1 VSGDPNRPPAR
12 GAAAAARSRPVTGRG
27 AGALAAT
34 PAEPVGPPQRVG
46 ARGWGSHRTIGSA
59 IRAAADGGLVTIAPG
74 VYPESVA
81 LDRDVTIVADTER
94 GPVELVCPDGP
105 ALLVRAGVTTVRGL
119 AIRAGQP
126 HAAAVTISG
135 GALTLHDCDVSGGRL
150 AVAGWAVAELV
161 SCRLHHAGGPA
172 VEVSGDSRIRLSSCL
187 IEDVEGTGVAL
198 AQSASADFAGTTIR
212 RVTGPA
218 MHLAEAAAATIVDC
232 EFAET
237 GGAGAVIAGAAA
249 LIVRASRLRDLAGD
263 GIRAEGSSARAAGPP
278 ATADEADEADGA
290 DGPGDPRASG
300 GVDLADCTIVRAA
313 GNGLYTAT
321 DAHLVARR
329 CQLRDLGKAGT
340 LSIGDSRLDLL
351 GCEIQQ
357 SKSTGLVAQES
368 ARLTAAGSTVTQAG
382 ANGVFISDEATVQLT
397 DCAVRESGFTAVHI
411 GGAATV
417 DLVNCEVSGTP
428 EHGIRATGRSV
439 VRSTGGTIAA
449 TQMTALQIE
458 GASDATVLK
467 AAITDAKVGIR
478 IQDTPHH
485 PLIEECTVSRTA
497 QSGLEAGPGSRPTVR
512 DCTFR
517 QSGGAGVFLDQD
529 SRPSI
534 EGCEISE
541 AGGSGLVVWT
551 ASAALIRST
560 AVSNC
565 RKNGIYLAPEVTA
578 LLEDCDVSATE
589 GAAIYVG
596 DDAAPTFRRCA
607 VHHVGQDLA
616 LADSARPVFDRCE
629 IAGVPASAV
638 PAGQRPAAGRR
649 STAAGRAGG
658 ESDSDTDPAAADPE
672 GHLAALLAQLD
683 RLVGL
688 RRAKQDVGT
697 QVKLM
702 QMVKHRQEA
711 GLPPPPL
718 SRHLVFAGNPGTGKT
733 TVARLYGQILAALG
747 MLATGHLVEVDRS
760 TLVGEYVGHTAP
772 KTQAAFRRALG
783 GVLFI
788 DEAYALV
795 PDGRGNDFGQEAIS
809 TLVKLMEDHR
819 DEVVVIV
826 AGYPDQMERFIGANP
841 GLASRFSR
849 TLTFDDYSSAELVE
863 IVSHQAREHQ
873 YELPGPARAAL
884 AAFFDAASRGEGFG
898 NGRFARK
905 VFQEM
910 TERHARRVADL
921 FSGATAAMTSEQLS
935 MLIEEDLPELDVS
948 G

>member
-1 VSGDPNRPPAR
+1 M
-12 GAAAAARSRPVTGRG
+12 TGRG

-105 ALLVRAGVTTVRGL
+105 ALMVRAGVATVRGL
-119 AIRAGQP
+119 AIRGGQP
-126 HAAAVTISG
+126 HTAAVTVSG

-150 AVAGWAVAELV
+150 AVAGWAVVELV
-161 SCRLHHAGGPA
+161 SCRLHLAGGPA

-187 IEDVEGTGVAL
+187 IEDVEGTGVDL
-198 AQSASADFAGTTIR
+198 AQSATADLEGATIR

-218 MHLAEAAAATIVDC
+218 VHLAEAAAATIVDC

-263 GIRAEGSSARAAGPP
+263 GIRAEGSSPRVAAPP
-278 ATADEADEADGA
+278 APAGETREADEADEADG
-290 DGPGDPRASG
+290 PGDPRATG

-329 CQLRDLGKAGT
+329 CQLRELGKAGA

-351 GCEIQQ
+351 GCEVQQ
-357 SKSTGLVAQES
+357 SKSTGLVAQGS
-368 ARLTAAGSTVTQAG
+368 ARLTAAGSTVMQAG
-382 ANGVFISDEATVQLT
+382 ANGLFISEEATVQLS

-417 DLVNCEVSGTP
+417 DLLNCEVSGTP
-428 EHGIRATGRSV
+428 EHGIRATGRSM
-439 VRSTGGTIAA
+439 VRSTGGSIVAA
-449 TQMTALQIE
+449 QMTALQIE

-485 PLIEECTVSRTA
+485 PLLEECTVSRTA

-534 EGCEISE
+534 EGCEISQ

-560 AVSNC
+560 VVSNC
-565 RKNGIYLAPEVTA
+565 GKNGIYLAPEVTA
-578 LLEDCDVSATE
+578 RLEDCDVSATE

-596 DDAAPTFRRCA
+596 DDAAPTFLRCA
-607 VHHVGQDLA
+607 VHDVGQDLA

-638 PAGQRPAAGRR
+638 PAGQRPAPGRR
-649 STAAGRAGG
+649 SGAAGGAAGG
-658 ESDSDTDPAAADPE
+658 AGGDSDADPAAADPAA
-672 GHLAALLAQLD
+672 HLAALLAQLD

-747 MLATGHLVEVDRS
+747 MLETGHLVEVDRS

-849 TLTFDDYSSAELVE
+849 TLTFDDYTSAELVE

-948 G
+948 H

>member
-1 VSGDPNRPPAR
+1 M
-12 GAAAAARSRPVTGRG
+12 AAGPVAAGGSRRMTRTGTD
-27 AGALAAT
+27 ALAAA

-46 ARGWGSHRTIGSA
+46 GRGWGSHRTIGSA
-59 IRAAADGGLVTIAPG
+59 VRAAADGGVVTISPG

-94 GPVELVCPDGP
+94 GRVELVCPDGP
-105 ALLVRAGVTTVRGL
+105 ALLVRAGVATVRGL
-119 AIRAGQP
+119 AIRGGPQ
-126 HAAAVTISG
+126 HAPAVTVSG
-135 GALTLHDCDVSGGRL
+135 GALALHDCDVSGGRL

-172 VEVSGDSRIRLSSCL
+172 VEASGDSRIRLSGCL

-198 AQSASADFAGTTIR
+198 AQSATADLTGATIT

-218 MHLAEAAAATIVDC
+218 VYLAEAAAATIVDC

-237 GGAGAVIAGAAA
+237 GGAGAVIAGEAA
-249 LIVRASRLRDLAGD
+249 LILRGSRLRDLAGD
-263 GIRAEGSSARAAGPP
+263 GIRAEGSSARVGEPP
-278 ATADEADEADGA
+278 ATADEADDADAA

-300 GVDLADCTIVRAA
+300 GVGLADCTIVRVG
-313 GNGLYTAT
+313 GNGLFTAAG
-321 DAHLVARR
+321 AHLVARR
-329 CQLRDLGKAGT
+329 CQVRDLGKAGAFST
-340 LSIGDSRLDLL
+340 GDSRLELL
-351 GCEIQQ
+351 RCEIQH
-357 SKSTGLVAQES
+357 SESTGVVVQES
-368 ARLTAAGSTVTQAG
+368 ARLTAVGSTVTQAS
-382 ANGVFISDEATVQLT
+382 ANGVFIGGEATVRLA
-397 DCAVRESGFTAVHI
+397 DCAIRESGFTAVHI

-417 DLVNCEVSGTP
+417 DMLNCEVNGTP
-428 EHGIRATGRSV
+428 EHGIRATGQSML
-439 VRSTGGTIAA
+439 RSTGGTIAA
-449 TQMTALQIE
+449 AQMTALQIE

-467 AAITDAKVGIR
+467 AAITDARVGIR

-485 PLIEECTVSRTA
+485 PLIEECTVTRTA
-497 QSGLEAGPGSRPTVR
+497 QAGLEAGPATRPTVR

-517 QSGGAGVFLDQD
+517 QSDGAGVFLDQD

-560 AVSNC
+560 VVNHC

-578 LLEDCDVSATE
+578 RLEDCDVSATE

-596 DDAAPTFRRCA
+596 DGAAPTFRRCV
-607 VHHVGQDLA
+607 VHDVGQDLE
-616 LADSARPVFDRCE
+616 LADSARPLFDRCE

-638 PAGQRPAAGRR
+638 PAGQRAAPGRL
-649 STAAGRAGG
+649 SGVGG
-658 ESDSDTDPAAADPE
+658 GVGGDPDADAAAADPE
-672 GHLAALLAQLD
+672 AHLAALLAQLD
-683 RLVGL
+683 KLVGL

-697 QVKLM
+697 QVQLM

-711 GLPPPPL
+711 GLLPPPL

-747 MLATGHLVEVDRS
+747 MLATGHLVEVDRG
-760 TLVGEYVGHTAP
+760 TLVGEYIGHTAP

-826 AGYPDQMERFIGANP
+826 AGYPDQMERFVGANP

-849 TLTFDDYSSAELVE
+849 TLTFDDYTSAELVE
-863 IVSHQAREHQ
+863 IVDHQATEHQ

-884 AAFFDAASRGEGFG
+884 AAFFEAASRGEGFG

-921 FSGATAAMTSEQLS
+921 FSDATAMTAEQLS
-935 MLIEEDLPELDVS
+935 MLNEDDLPELDVS
-948 G
+948 F

>member
-1 VSGDPNRPPAR
+1 MTGHGAR
-12 GAAAAARSRPVTGRG
+12 
-27 AGALAAT
+27 ALAAT

-46 ARGWGSHRTIGSA
+46 ARGWGSHRSIGSA
-59 IRAAADGGLVTIAPG
+59 IRAAADGGLVTISPG

-94 GPVELVCPDGP
+94 GAVELVCPDGP
-105 ALLVRAGVTTVRGL
+105 ALLVRGGVATVRGL
-119 AIRAGQP
+119 AIRGGQP

-135 GALTLHDCDVSGGRL
+135 GALTLDDCDVSGGRL
-150 AVAGWAVAELV
+150 AAAGWAVAELV
-161 SCRLHHAGGPA
+161 NCRLHDVVGPA
-172 VEVSGDSRIRLSSCL
+172 VEVSGDSRIRLSGCL
-187 IEDVEGTGVAL
+187 IEDVEGAGVAL
-198 AQSASADFAGTTIR
+198 TQSATAELTGATIR
-212 RVTGPA
+212 RVTGSA
-218 MHLAEAAAATIVDC
+218 VRLAEAAAATIMDC

-237 GGAGAVIAGAAA
+237 GGDGAVIAGAAA

-263 GIRAEGSSARAAGPP
+263 GIRAEGSSPRVAGPP
-278 ATADEADEADGA
+278 ATAGEVGEA

-300 GVDLADCTIVRAA
+300 GVDLADCTIVRAG
-313 GNGLYTAT
+313 GNGLYTAA

-329 CQLRDLGKAGT
+329 CQARDLGKAGT

-351 GCEIQQ
+351 SCEIQQ

-368 ARLTAAGSTVTQAG
+368 ARLTAVGSTVMQAG
-382 ANGVFISDEATVQLT
+382 ANGVFISEEATVHLT
-397 DCAVRESGFTAVHI
+397 DCIVRESSFTAVHI
-411 GGAATV
+411 GGNATV
-417 DLVNCEVSGTP
+417 DLLNCEISGTP
-428 EHGIRATGRSV
+428 EHGIRVTGRSML
-439 VRSTGGTIAA
+439 RCTGGTIAA
-449 TQMTALQIE
+449 AQMTALQIE
-458 GASDATVLK
+458 GTSDATVLK

-485 PLIEECTVSRTA
+485 PLIEECSVTRTA
-497 QSGLEAGPGSRPTVR
+497 QAGLEAGPATRLTVR

-517 QSGGAGVFLDQD
+517 QSGGAGVFLDQG

-534 EGCEISE
+534 ESCEISE

-551 ASAALIRST
+551 SSSALIRST
-560 AVSNC
+560 VVSSC

-578 LLEDCDVSATE
+578 RLEDCDVSATE
-589 GAAIYVG
+589 GVAIYVG
-596 DDAAPTFRRCA
+596 DDAAPTFCRCA
-607 VHHVGQDLA
+607 VHDVGQDLA
-616 LADSARPVFDRCE
+616 LADSARPVFDRCD

-638 PAGQRPAAGRR
+638 PAGQRPGPRRR
-649 STAAGRAGG
+649 SSDAGPASGAP
-658 ESDSDTDPAAADPE
+658 DADPAAADPE
-672 GHLAALLAQLD
+672 AHLAALLAQLD
-683 RLVGL
+683 KLVGL

-747 MLATGHLVEVDRS
+747 MLATGHLVEVDRG

-849 TLTFDDYSSAELVE
+849 TLTFDDYTSPELVE
-863 IVSHQAREHQ
+863 IVAHQASEHQ
-873 YELPGPARAAL
+873 YELPERVRAAL

-921 FSGATAAMTSEQLS
+921 FSGPTAAMTADQLS
-935 MLIEEDLPELDVS
+935 MLIEEDLPEFDVTC
-948 G
+948 

>member
-1 VSGDPNRPPAR
+1 M
-12 GAAAAARSRPVTGRG
+12 TGHG
-27 AGALAAT
+27 AGALAAI

-59 IRAAADGGLVTIAPG
+59 IRAAADGGLVTISPG

-81 LDRDVTIVADTER
+81 LDRDVTIVADSER

-105 ALLVRAGVTTVRGL
+105 ALLVRAGVATVRGL
-119 AIRAGQP
+119 AIRGGQP
-126 HAAAVTISG
+126 HTAAVTISG

-150 AVAGWAVAELV
+150 AVAGWAVAEIV

-198 AQSASADFAGTTIR
+198 AQSATAELAGATIR
-212 RVTGPA
+212 RVTGSA
-218 MHLAEAAAATIVDC
+218 VHLAGAAAATIVDC

-249 LIVRASRLRDLAGD
+249 LILRASRLRDLTGD
-263 GIRAEGSSARAAGPP
+263 GIRAEGSSARVAGPP
-278 ATADEADEADGA
+278 ATAGEADEADKAREADEA

-300 GVDLADCTIVRAA
+300 GVDLADCTIVRAG
-313 GNGLYTAT
+313 GNGLYTAA
-321 DAHLVARR
+321 DAQLVARR
-329 CQLRDLGKAGT
+329 CQVRDLGKAGA
-340 LSIGDSRLDLL
+340 LSVGDSGLDLL
-351 GCEIQQ
+351 RCEIQH

-368 ARLTAAGSTVTQAG
+368 ARLAAVGSTVMQAG
-382 ANGVFISDEATVQLT
+382 ANGVFVSDEATVQLT
-397 DCAVRESGFTAVHI
+397 DCAIRESGFTAVHI
-411 GGAATV
+411 GGDATV
-417 DLVNCEVSGTP
+417 DLLNCEVSGTP
-428 EHGIRATGRSV
+428 EHGIRTTGRSML
-439 VRSTGGTIAA
+439 RSTGGSIAA
-449 TQMTALQIE
+449 AQMTALQIE

-478 IQDTPHH
+478 IQATPHH
-485 PLIEECTVSRTA
+485 PLIEECTVTRTA
-497 QSGLEAGPGSRPTVR
+497 QSGLEAGPASRPTVR

-560 AVSNC
+560 VVNHC

-578 LLEDCDVSATE
+578 RLEDCDVSATE

-596 DDAAPTFRRCA
+596 DGAAPTFRRCA
-607 VHHVGQDLA
+607 VHDVGQDLA

-629 IAGVPASAV
+629 IAGAPASAV
-638 PAGQRPAAGRR
+638 PAGQRPAPGRR
-649 STAAGRAGG
+649 SGVAGG
-658 ESDSDTDPAAADPE
+658 AGGDPDTDPAAADPE
-672 GHLAALLAQLD
+672 AYLAALLAQLD

-688 RRAKQDVGT
+688 KRAKQDVGT
-697 QVKLM
+697 LVQLM

-711 GLPPPPL
+711 GLLPPPL

-747 MLATGHLVEVDRS
+747 ILATGHLVEVDRG

-849 TLTFDDYSSAELVE
+849 TLTFDDYTSAELVE
-863 IVSHQAREHQ
+863 IVAHQAREHQ
-873 YELPGPARAAL
+873 YELPGAARAAL

-921 FSGATAAMTSEQLS
+921 FSGATADMTAEQLS

-948 G
+948 C

>member
-1 VSGDPNRPPAR
+1 M
-12 GAAAAARSRPVTGRG
+12 TGRA

-46 ARGWGSHRTIGSA
+46 ARGWGSHRTIMSA

-105 ALLVRAGVTTVRGL
+105 ALLVRAGVATVRGL
-119 AIRAGQP
+119 AIRGGQP
-126 HAAAVTISG
+126 HTAAVTISG
-135 GALTLHDCDVSGGRL
+135 GALTVHDCDVSGGRL
-150 AVAGWAVAELV
+150 EVAGWAVAELV
-161 SCRLHHAGGPA
+161 GCRLHLAGGPA
-172 VEVSGDSRIRLSSCL
+172 VEVSGDARIRLSSCL

-198 AQSASADFAGTTIR
+198 AQSATADLAGTTIR

-218 MHLAEAAAATIVDC
+218 VHLAEAAAATIVDC

-249 LIVRASRLRDLAGD
+249 LIVRATRLRDLAGD
-263 GIRAEGSSARAAGPP
+263 GIRAEGSSARLTGPP
-278 ATADEADEADGA
+278 ATAGENREAGEDDEADGP
-290 DGPGDPRASG
+290 DGPGDPRACG

-329 CQLRDLGKAGT
+329 CQLRELGKAGT
-340 LSIGDSRLDLL
+340 LSIGDSSLYLL

-357 SKSTGLVAQES
+357 SRSTGLVAQES
-368 ARLTAAGSTVTQAG
+368 ARLTAAGSTVMQAG
-382 ANGVFISDEATVQLT
+382 ANGVFIGEEATVQLT

-417 DLVNCEVSGTP
+417 DLLNCEVSGTP
-428 EHGIRATGRSV
+428 EHGIRVTDRSM

-449 TQMTALQIE
+449 AQMTALQIE

-512 DCTFR
+512 DCTFQ

-529 SRPSI
+529 SRPSV
-534 EGCEISE
+534 EGCEISDT
-541 AGGSGLVVWT
+541 GGSGLVVWT

-560 AVSNC
+560 VVSNC

-578 LLEDCDVSATE
+578 QLEDCDVSATE
-589 GAAIYVG
+589 GVAIYVG
-596 DDAAPTFRRCA
+596 DDAAPTFRRCT
-607 VHHVGQDLA
+607 VHDVGHDLA

-638 PAGQRPAAGRR
+638 PAGQRPAPGRR
-649 STAAGRAGG
+649 SRAVGWGG
-658 ESDSDTDPAAADPE
+658 SDSESDTDPAAADPE
-672 GHLAALLAQLD
+672 AHLAALLAQLD
-683 RLVGL
+683 SLVGL

-747 MLATGHLVEVDRS
+747 MLETGHLVEVDRS

-849 TLTFDDYSSAELVE
+849 TLTFDDYTSAELVE

-921 FSGATAAMTSEQLS
+921 FSGATADMTSEQLS
-935 MLIEEDLPELDVS
+935 MLIEADLPELDVS
-948 G
+948 C

>member
-1 VSGDPNRPPAR
+1 M
-12 GAAAAARSRPVTGRG
+12 TGRG

-81 LDRDVTIVADTER
+81 LDRDVTIVADNER

-105 ALLVRAGVTTVRGL
+105 ALLVRAGVATVRGL
-119 AIRAGQP
+119 AIRGGQP
-126 HAAAVTISG
+126 HMTAVSVSG

-161 SCRLHHAGGPA
+161 SCRLHLAGGPA
-172 VEVSGDSRIRLSSCL
+172 VEVSGDARIRLSSSL
-187 IEDVEGTGVAL
+187 IEDVEGTGVDL
-198 AQSASADFAGTTIR
+198 AQSATADLEGTTIR

-218 MHLAEAAAATIVDC
+218 VHLAEAAAATVVDC

-237 GGAGAVIAGAAA
+237 GGAGTVIAGAAA

-263 GIRAEGSSARAAGPP
+263 GIRAEGSSPRVAAPPAAAGE
-278 ATADEADEADGA
+278 TREAGEAGEA

-321 DAHLVARR
+321 DAQLVAHR
-329 CQLRDLGKAGT
+329 CQLRDLGRAGT
-340 LSIGDSRLDLL
+340 LSIGDSTLDLL

-368 ARLTAAGSTVTQAG
+368 ARVTAAGSTVMQAG
-382 ANGVFISDEATVQLT
+382 ANGMFISEEATVQLT

-411 GGAATV
+411 SGSATV
-417 DLVNCEVSGTP
+417 DLLNCEVSGTP
-428 EHGIRATGRSV
+428 EHGIRATGRSML
-439 VRSTGGTIAA
+439 RSTGGSIAA
-449 TQMTALQIE
+449 AQMTALQIE

-467 AAITDAKVGIR
+467 AAISDAKVGIR

-485 PLIEECTVSRTA
+485 PLIEECAVSRTA

-560 AVSNC
+560 VVSSC
-565 RKNGIYLAPEVTA
+565 RKNGIYLAAKVTA
-578 LLEDCDVSATE
+578 RLEDCDVSATE
-589 GAAIYVG
+589 GVAIYVG
-596 DDAAPTFRRCA
+596 EDAAPTFLRCA
-607 VHHVGQDLA
+607 VRDVGQELA
-616 LADSARPVFDRCE
+616 LADNARPVFDRCE

-638 PAGQRPAAGRR
+638 PADQRPAPGRR
-649 STAAGRAGG
+649 SGAAGWAGA
-658 ESDSDTDPAAADPE
+658 DSDADPATADPE
-672 GHLAALLAQLD
+672 AHLAALLAQLD
-683 RLVGL
+683 SLVGL

-702 QMVKHRQEA
+702 QMVKHRKEA

-733 TVARLYGQILAALG
+733 TVARLYGQILEALG
-747 MLATGHLVEVDRS
+747 MLGTGHLVEVDRS

-849 TLTFDDYSSAELVE
+849 TLTFDDYTSAELVE

-873 YELPGPARAAL
+873 YELPRPARAAL

-921 FSGATAAMTSEQLS
+921 FSGATADMTSEQLS
-935 MLIEEDLPELDVS
+935 MLTEADLPELDVS
-948 G
+948 C

>member
-1 VSGDPNRPPAR
+1 M
-12 GAAAAARSRPVTGRG
+12 TGRG
-27 AGALAAT
+27 ARALAAT
-34 PAEPVGPPQRVG
+34 PTEPVGPPQRVG

-59 IRAAADGGLVTIAPG
+59 IRAAADGGLVTISPG

-94 GPVELVCPDGP
+94 GAVELVCPDGP
-105 ALLVRAGVTTVRGL
+105 ALLVRAGVATVRGL
-119 AIRAGQP
+119 AIRGGQP
-126 HAAAVTISG
+126 HTAAVTISG
-135 GALTLHDCDVSGGRL
+135 GSVTLHDCDVSGGRL

-161 SCRLHHAGGPA
+161 SCVLHHAGGPA
-172 VEVSGDSRIRLSSCL
+172 VEVSGDSRIRLSGCL

-198 AQSASADFAGTTIR
+198 AQSATAELAGATIR
-212 RVTGPA
+212 RVTGSA
-218 MHLAEAAAATIVDC
+218 MYLAETAAATVVDC

-237 GGAGAVIAGAAA
+237 GGDGVVIAGTAA
-249 LIVRASRLRDLAGD
+249 LIARGSRFRDLGGD
-263 GIRAEGSSARAAGPP
+263 GIRAEGSSARAAGL
-278 ATADEADEADGA
+278 AAAAGEAYDADDA
-290 DGPGDPRASG
+290 DGPGDPRAAG
-300 GVDLADCTIVRAA
+300 GIDLADCTIVRAG
-313 GNGLYTAT
+313 GNGLFTAT
-321 DAHLVARR
+321 DAHLVARQ
-329 CQLRDLGKAGT
+329 CQARELGKAGI
-340 LSIGDSRLDLL
+340 LSIGESRLDLL
-351 GCEIQQ
+351 QCEIQH
-357 SKSTGLVAQES
+357 SKSTGLVAQGS
-368 ARLTAAGSTVTQAG
+368 ARLTAVGSTVMQAG
-382 ANGVFISDEATVQLT
+382 ANGVFISDEATVQFT
-397 DCAVRESGFTAVHI
+397 DCVIRESGFTAVHI

-428 EHGIRATGRSV
+428 EHGIRATGRSLL
-439 VRSTGGTIAA
+439 RSTGGTIAA
-449 TQMTALQIE
+449 VQMTALQIE
-458 GASDATVLK
+458 GTSDATVLK
-467 AAITDAKVGIR
+467 VAITDAKVGIR
-478 IQDTPHH
+478 IQDTSHH
-485 PLIEECTVSRTA
+485 PLIEECSVARTA
-497 QSGLEAGPGSRPTVR
+497 QSGLEAGPATRLTVR

-517 QSGGAGVFLDQD
+517 QSGAAGVFLDQD

-551 ASAALIRST
+551 ASSALIRRT
-560 AVSNC
+560 VVSNC
-565 RKNGIYLAPEVTA
+565 GKNGIYLGQEVTA
-578 LLEDCDVSATE
+578 QLEDCDVSATE

-596 DDAAPTFRRCA
+596 DDAAPTFHRCA
-607 VHHVGQDLA
+607 VHDVGHDLA
-616 LADSARPVFDRCE
+616 LADSARPVFDMCE

-638 PAGQRPAAGRR
+638 PAGQRPGPGRR
-649 STAAGRAGG
+649 AWGAGRAGG
-658 ESDSDTDPAAADPE
+658 DSDAEPAAADPQA
-672 GHLAALLAQLD
+672 HLAALLAQLD
-683 RLVGL
+683 GLVGL

-697 QVKLM
+697 LVKLM
-702 QMVKHRQEA
+702 QMVKHRKEA
-711 GLPPPPL
+711 GLLPPPL

-747 MLATGHLVEVDRS
+747 MLETGHLIEVDRS
-760 TLVGEYVGHTAP
+760 MLVGEYVGHTAP

-819 DEVVVIV
+819 DEAVVIV

-849 TLTFDDYSSAELVE
+849 TLTFDDYTSAELVE

-873 YELPGPARAAL
+873 YDLPGSARAAL

-921 FSGATAAMTSEQLS
+921 FSGATVAMTSEQLS
-935 MLIEEDLPELDVS
+935 MLMEEDLPELDVS
-948 G
+948 R